1 MFLTVPSVTGSQWVL
16 WPFLTVTLFI
26 SILLLSWLPSDASTP
41 ATLSYVSR
49 HHSFL
54 SNHTPL
60 TAHLVATRSQRRT
73 SAIRGASLTTNQ
85 FVGTVVRVLDGD
97 TIEVLHEG
105 RGERVRL
112 ANIDCPEKSQA
123 FGNRAKQFTS
133 ELAFG
138 REVTV
143 QIIGSD
149 RNKRTIGE
157 VRLLDGTSLNRELV
171 HAGFAWWYRAYS
183 HDQSLEDLEREAIA
197 AKRGLWEDPH
207 SIPPWEFRKSKKS
220 PPAVGDVNN

>member
-1 MFLTVPSVTGSQWVL
+1 MRLQRAFWLLLTA
-16 WPFLTVTLFI
+16 
-26 SILLLSWLPSDASTP
+26 ILITPAPLLSWFPSEDSTSTTIDHP
-41 ATLSYVSR
+41 FG
-49 HHSFL
+49 HHSLL
-54 SNHTPL
+54 SNHTTLTTHLATSRPHKRTPL
-60 TAHLVATRSQRRT
+60 IPGS
-73 SAIRGASLTTNQ
+73 SLSTNQ

-112 ANIDCPEKSQA
+112 AHIDCPEKSQA
-123 FGNRAKQFTS
+123 FGQRAKQFTS

-143 QIIGSD
+143 LVLGFD

-171 HAGFAWWYRAYS
+171 QAGFAWWYRAYS
-183 HDQSLEDLEREAIA
+183 HDQSLEDLERDAMA
-197 AKRGLWEDPH
+197 AKRGLWESPH
-207 SIPPWEFRKSKKS
+207 SIPPWQFRKS
-220 PPAVGDVNN
+220 NRH